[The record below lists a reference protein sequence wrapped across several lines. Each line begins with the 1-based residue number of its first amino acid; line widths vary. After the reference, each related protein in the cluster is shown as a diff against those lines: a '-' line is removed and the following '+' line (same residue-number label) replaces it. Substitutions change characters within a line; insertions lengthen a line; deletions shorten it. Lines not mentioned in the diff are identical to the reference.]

1 MSVRAEV
8 SAAGLRRDLGT
19 LESYATLI
27 GILIGAGIFKVTS
40 QAWLLTGPS
49 VILGYLVLSPAI
61 LATSVA
67 YSFFL
72 STPLGRDPGGEYTHV
87 SRTFGGHGLAFVGAG
102 LKVISYLGAL
112 AFLAQAFADY
122 LLELIGAGG
131 AGATA
136 REMVALAGLV
146 FFFGVHA
153 AGIRWFGRIQVAM
166 CAVLGVSIV
175 VLVVPGLFAI
185 RAENYRPFFTHGM
198 SGFAAALP
206 PLFFA
211 YAGFESLAQTAGEV
225 KDSTRRLPGIFLRG
239 IAATT
244 IVYLLMS
251 TVAFGTLPG
260 EILGRSA
267 APMAEV
273 GAVYLPGGAAW
284 FVTLGAVM
292 AVTTSLNVSMLA
304 PSRMGI
310 MLARDGLVPS
320 WLGAIDPRTGT
331 PVLGLGLTLA
341 VSALLLLSGQLP
353 LALNI
358 AVFALVLLYFLHSLA
373 FLLLPRLNPALFRQ
387 ATIAIPLSFQRI
399 AAVVSLLSMGA
410 IVAVQVADDVRTLR
424 AFDFVERVARRS
436 LTALELC
443 LLWGAVGVGLY
454 WLGRREARRSA
465 AAPPLEGRKEA

>member
-1 MSVRAEV
+1 MT
-8 SAAGLRRDLGT
+8 G
-19 LESYATLI
+19 
-27 GILIGAGIFKVTS
+27 

-49 VILGYLVLSPAI
+49 VILGYLVLAPAI

-87 SRTFGGHGLAFVGAG
+87 SRTFGGHGLAFVGVW
-102 LKVISYLGAL
+102 LKAISYLGAL

-122 LLELIGAGG
+122 VLELVGAGG
-131 AGATA
+131 AGPTA
-136 REMVALAGLV
+136 RQAVALAGLA
-146 FFFGVHA
+146 FFFCVHA
-153 AGIRWFGRIQVAM
+153 AGVRWFGRIQVAM

-175 VLVVPGLFAI
+175 VLVLPGLFAI
-185 RAENYRPFFTHGM
+185 KTENYRPFFTHGF

-211 YAGFESLAQTAGEV
+211 YAGFESLAQAAGEV

-244 IVYLLMS
+244 VVYLLMS
-251 TVAFGTLPG
+251 AVAFGTLPG
-260 EILGRSA
+260 ERLGRSA

-292 AVTTSLNVSMLA
+292 AVTTSLNVTMLA
-304 PSRMGI
+304 PSRVGI
-310 MLARDGLVPS
+310 MLARDRLAPS
-320 WLGAIDPRTGT
+320 WLGAIEPRTGT

-341 VSALLLLSGQLP
+341 ISALLLLSGQLS

-387 ATIAIPLSFQRI
+387 ATIAIPLPLQRI
-399 AAVVSLLSMGA
+399 AAILSLLSMGA
-410 IVAVQVADDVRTLR
+410 LVFVQVADDVRTLQ
-424 AFDFVERVARRS
+424 AFDFSERLAKHS
-436 LTALELC
+436 LTTLELC
-443 LLWGAVGVGLY
+443 LLWSAVGAVLY
-454 WLGRREARRSA
+454 AFGRRQARGGTPA
-465 AAPPLEGRKEA
+465 AALEGPKEA